1 MLEFKLTNKYILI
14 YISRTLE
21 DSINIENRKDLG

>member
-1 MLEFKLTNKYILI
+1 MRYKMLEFKLTNKYILI

-21 DSINIENRKDLG
+21 DSINVEK